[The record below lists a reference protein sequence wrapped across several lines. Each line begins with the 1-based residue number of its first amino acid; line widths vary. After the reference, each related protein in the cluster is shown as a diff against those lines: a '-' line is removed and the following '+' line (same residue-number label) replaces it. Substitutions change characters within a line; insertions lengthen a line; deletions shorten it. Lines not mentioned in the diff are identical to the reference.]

1 MSAKRKAS
9 TIYTG
14 WWGRRWGQGPEK
26 AEVRATQEQALK
38 KKKKTES
45 KDMQKYTQFK
55 QKDRDEVQN

>member
-38 KKKKTES
+38 KKQKTES